1 MRRNP
6 ETGELSYTGTAMRKL
21 DRLRAVVQDVTAS
34 SAPGHIASLRDALGM
49 TQQQFATRLKVTSQ
63 TVSRWERGEVRP
75 NERALAAMRRLQA
88 AARRNGIAVPGTR
101 PRKRGKRSSS
111 ST

>member
-1 MRRNP
+1 MR
-6 ETGELSYTGTAMRKL
+6 TF
-21 DRLRAVVQDVTAS
+21 DRLRAVLKQVSPKST
-34 SAPGHIASLRDALGM
+34 PGHIASLRDALGM

-88 AARRNGIAVPGTR
+88 AARRKGIAVPANR